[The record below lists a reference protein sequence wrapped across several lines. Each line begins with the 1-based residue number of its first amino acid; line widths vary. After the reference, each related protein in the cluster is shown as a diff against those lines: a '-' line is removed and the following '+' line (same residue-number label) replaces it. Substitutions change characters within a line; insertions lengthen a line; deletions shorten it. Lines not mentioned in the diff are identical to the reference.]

1 MNKLISVVIPMYFE
15 EKVVNECYSRLT
27 KVMKNSSYDYE
38 LIFVNDGSTDNTLEM
53 LSNIA
58 QKDSRV
64 KVIDFSRNFGHQIAV
79 TAGIDRARGEAVVVI
94 DADLQDP
101 PELIYDMI
109 KKWEEGYEVV
119 YAKRKKREG
128 ETFFK
133 LITAK
138 YFYKFLNFMS
148 DIDIPKDTGDFRLM
162 DRKVVEVFKNMPE
175 KNRFIRGMVSWLG
188 FKQTYVE
195 FTRQE
200 RFAGETKY
208 PLKKMLKLAE
218 DGIISFSHKPIKMII
233 KLGVLFMGIFF
244 LQLIYIF
251 VALIVSRNIA
261 PAFYVVT
268 YINLITSIILMAIG
282 IEGKYIV
289 RIYDENNKRPLYIVN
304 KEINMKTKNDS
315 KNKLKSIG

>member
-27 KVMKNSSYDYE
+27 KVMKSSSYDYE
-38 LIFVNDGSTDNTLEM
+38 LIFVNDGSTDNTIEI

-58 QKDSRV
+58 QRDIRV
-64 KVIDFSRNFGHQIAV
+64 KIIDFSRNFGHQIAV

-218 DGIISFSHKPIKMII
+218 DGIISFSHKPIKMIT
-233 KLGVLFMGIFF
+233 KAGLLFMGIFF

-251 VALIVSRNIA
+251 IALISSRNITA
-261 PAFYVVT
+261 AFYVVT
-268 YINLITSIILMAIG
+268 YMNLITSIILMAIG

-304 KEINMKTKNDS
+304 KEINMKIKNDV
-315 KNKLKSIG
+315 KDKYKSIG

>member
-218 DGIISFSHKPIKMII
+218 DGIISFSHKPIKMIT

-304 KEINMKTKNDS
+304 KEINMKIKNDV
-315 KNKLKSIG
+315 KDKYKSIG

>member
-58 QKDSRV
+58 QQDSRA

-79 TAGIDRARGEAVVVI
+79 TAGIDRAKGDAVVVI

-200 RFAGETKY
+200 RFAGDTKY

-218 DGIISFSHKPIKMII
+218 DGIISFSHKPIKMIT
-233 KLGVLFMGIFF
+233 KVGALFMSIFF

-251 VALIVSRNIA
+251 VALISSRSITS
-261 PAFYVVT
+261 AFYVAT
-268 YINLITSIILMAIG
+268 YMSFITSIILMAIG

-304 KEINMKTKNDS
+304 KEINMKIKNDA
-315 KNKLKSIG
+315 KDKYKSIG